1 MRKARFLASLA
12 LGALLFV
19 TIRLAVAPLG
29 DTIAGVITERV
40 IPAPSLAPPSN
51 RAAESEPGLA
61 EQTAAEPGPFD
72 VAESLPAGSLPRRVA
87 ARAPTPRRETLEETK
102 DGGAR
107 VASPGDAPRGTIV
120 VPASV
125 VSRAVAK
132 RDVAATNAIAPDGA
146 PLGARL
152 AGVSKYRAGL
162 RDGDVVVSV
171 AGTRTPTVE
180 AMVAVGLQA
189 ASGGATRLSGR
200 VVRGEATYD
209 VVIEL
214 PK

>member
-1 MRKARFLASLA
+1 MRRARFLASLA
-12 LGALLFV
+12 LAALLFV

-29 DTIAGVITERV
+29 DAIAGTITDLV
-40 IPAPSLAPPSN
+40 APSPSRAP
-51 RAAESEPGLA
+51 AAAPLA
-61 EQTAAEPGPFD
+61 EGEGEPDPEAFGPPGPP
-72 VAESLPAGSLPRRVA
+72 VALPRRIA
-87 ARAPTPRRETLEETK
+87 SRASTPRRETVEETK

-107 VASPGDAPRGTIV
+107 VPAPSDAPKATIV

-125 VSRAVAK
+125 VTRAIEK
-132 RDVAATNAIAPDGA
+132 RDVGATNALAPDGS

-152 AGVSKYRAGL
+152 AGVSKYRTGL

-180 AMVAVGLQA
+180 VMVAVGLKA
-189 ASGGATRLSGR
+189 ASGGAPRLSGR
-200 VVRGEATYD
+200 IVRGDATYA